1 MLFSRLARRFVLV
14 VVLTFLAI
22 VLVNATVGFPIWVY
36 LLSIPSAAFLT
47 FLYWQTFK
55 GTMVCPTCNGT
66 GKTEMQH
73 GRDIELE
80 ICYSCDGEGR
90 VPTYHR

>member
-1 MLFSRLARRFVLV
+1 MLFPRLAKRFVLV
-14 VVLTFLAI
+14 VVLVFLAI
-22 VLVNATVGFPIWVY
+22 VLVNATVAFPIWLY
-36 LLSIPSAAFLT
+36 LLSIPVAAFLT

-66 GKTEMQH
+66 GKTKMQQ
-73 GRDIELE
+73 GREIELE

-90 VPTYHR
+90 VPVYLR